1 MRKSKQLAR
10 SHNRNRSAEILEV
23 EVERILPGGAG
34 LAHAGGKTI
43 LVGLA
48 APGDRLRVRVRRTK
62 GKTAFASIE
71 KIIEPSPVRREQPC
85 PYFGRCSG
93 CDFQQLT
100 SGAQLESTVRI
111 IRYC

>member
-1 MRKSKQLAR
+1 MRKSKQPAR
-10 SHNRNRSAEILEV
+10 THDRNQSGEILEV

-71 KIIEPSPVRREQPC
+71 KIIEPAPVRCEPPC
-85 PYFGRCSG
+85 PYFGRCGG
-93 CDFQQLT
+93 CVFR
-100 SGAQLESTVRI
+100 GI
-111 IRYC
+111 ICRAPAHAKGE